1 MLSAPRRPTLCPIH
15 SPQVPSSETRRPPR
29 GHGVCSLAS
38 FAEADVVLCFERY
51 VLLDGWKPESKYHQ
65 ELMALHL
72 RGNGCA
78 KTPTISEDLE
88 FFRKVLKR
96 ASESLPI
103 TAHSLAVKAGFVV
116 KEHFDFM
123 AYGDKL

>member
-1 MLSAPRRPTLCPIH
+1 
-15 SPQVPSSETRRPPR
+15 
-29 GHGVCSLAS
+29 
-38 FAEADVVLCFERY
+38 

-78 KTPTISEDLE
+78 KTPTIAEDLE
-88 FFRKVLKR
+88 FFKKVRRR
-96 ASESLPI
+96 ALSPCISWDCVV
-103 TAHSLAVKAGFVV
+103 HFSQAGFEV

-123 AYGDKL
+123 AYGDKLYVPPLVSRTSKS